1 MIPKKMKIEYGGGEI
16 LKINIFDVWQ
26 FEIDW
31 KAVSAIALAVAIA
44 KIFA

>member
-1 MIPKKMKIEYGGGEI
+1 MSKVEIEVPDDRWFRGE
-16 LKINIFDVWQ
+16 WQ

-31 KAVSAIALAVAIA
+31 KAVSAIALALAIA